1 MKGGNLCCICYPFS
15 EKKFR
20 ELPIALFFYILTLT
34 FPAPKPEA
42 YEVLVDGLNQQQS
55 VFFFPKWLATKIKP
69 SSSLKCDSYLRAH
82 NLWLAGGSTD

>member
-20 ELPIALFFYILTLT
+20 ELPIALLFYILTLT

-42 YEVLVDGLNQQQS
+42 YKVLVGWIKSTTISLL
-55 VFFFPKWLATKIKP
+55 FP
-69 SSSLKCDSYLRAH
+69 
-82 NLWLAGGSTD
+82 